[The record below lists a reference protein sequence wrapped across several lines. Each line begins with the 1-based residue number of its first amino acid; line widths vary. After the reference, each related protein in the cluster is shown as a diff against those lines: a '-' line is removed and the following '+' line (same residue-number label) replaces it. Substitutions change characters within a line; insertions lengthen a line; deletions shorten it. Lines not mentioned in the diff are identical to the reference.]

1 MNMHRLLTDKKSS
14 LNREKEAAVIQKL
27 RIAMFTS
34 QHCSLDLSKL
44 QQFLGSNSVHQAL
57 SFERVNG
64 WPAIQFP

>member
-14 LNREKEAAVIQKL
+14 LNQEKEAAVIQKL

-44 QQFLGSNSVHQAL
+44 QQFLVATQYTRL
-57 SFERVNG
+57 
-64 WPAIQFP
+64 